1 MTAQDL
7 QQLLYDLLAEI
18 TVAHATDGQQIDVP
32 HELLDPDHGIDWVST
47 FAEAGVLTSKMCDEW
62 NRRELERRRHLE
74 QAEGAEG

>member
-47 FAEAGVLTSKMCDEW
+47 FAEAGVLTSNAGIVLRMKDH
-62 NRRELERRRHLE
+62 REFQITIVPSR
-74 QAEGAEG
+74 